1 MTVVTQKDVAEHASV
16 SRKTVSNVIN
26 GRMGRVS
33 TMTAERVRV
42 SVAALGYRPNV
53 AARSLRQARVGV
65 LALAIPDLGN
75 PYFAELSEA
84 VLDAASSRNTTV
96 LIDFTRGAREEE
108 LLVAGGLRPHLIDGV
123 ILNALELD
131 IVDIEPASVGM
142 PLLLIGE
149 RLAGAPYDHVMIDN
163 VAAAHLATRHLVR
176 IGRRRVAVVGMS
188 GSPRDTMAT
197 LRLRGYEQALA
208 AAGIPV
214 DPGLV
219 VAVPPVSFSRA
230 NGIDGMQRLL
240 ATGHMFDAV
249 LCMNDLIALGAMEV
263 LRAVGYR
270 IPEDVAVVGFDDIQ
284 EGRHSTPPLTTI
296 APDKVEIGR
305 LAVSLLLARIDG
317 TRTGPPELVRPT
329 FRLLVR
335 QSTGGRAQELAE
347 ELP

>member
-1 MTVVTQKDVAEHASV
+1 
-16 SRKTVSNVIN
+16 
-26 GRMGRVS
+26 
-33 TMTAERVRV
+33 
-42 SVAALGYRPNV
+42 
-53 AARSLRQARVGV
+53 
-65 LALAIPDLGN
+65 
-75 PYFAELSEA
+75 
-84 VLDAASSRNTTV
+84 
-96 LIDFTRGAREEE
+96 
-108 LLVAGGLRPHLIDGV
+108 
-123 ILNALELD
+123 
-131 IVDIEPASVGM
+131 
-142 PLLLIGE
+142 
-149 RLAGAPYDHVMIDN
+149 MIDN